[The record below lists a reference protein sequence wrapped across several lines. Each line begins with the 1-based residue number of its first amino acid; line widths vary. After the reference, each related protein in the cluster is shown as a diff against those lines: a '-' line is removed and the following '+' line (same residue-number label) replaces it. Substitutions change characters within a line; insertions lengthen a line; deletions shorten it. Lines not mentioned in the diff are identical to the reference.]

1 MNIYCFVNNTL
12 LLRCN
17 EILFQQTAINGVVTS
32 LLQAVQSFN
41 LARLRSLDG
50 QRVYL
55 PILLPAH
62 IKARQTNAKAC
73 ELVMYFGGAV
83 LGRSEGRDGS
93 LFFGCILRKSSWGWF
108 LLIAFLSF

>member
-50 QRVYL
+50 QRVCL
-55 PILLPAH
+55 PTYSYLPAH

-73 ELVMYFGGAV
+73 ELVMYFGGAI
-83 LGRSEGRDGS
+83 LGRSEGRGGS
-93 LFFGCILRKSSWGWF
+93 LFSVVY
-108 LLIAFLSF
+108 